1 MSQPSQKVSL
11 MRAFNKCFYDFMDDI
26 MSVFD
31 DKQTF
36 IQAKKNCEMIQ
47 SANPSILVR
56 AWHQYVYS
64 KYADIID
71 AGDTEFFLDK
81 DYSDDVN
88 QFDYAE
94 HIMKVINT
102 FRQPLKNLSPS
113 NKDMAMKHIQM
124 LSRVS
129 AKYAEVA

>member
-1 MSQPSQKVSL
+1 
-11 MRAFNKCFYDFMDDI
+11 
-26 MSVFD
+26 
-31 DKQTF
+31 
-36 IQAKKNCEMIQ
+36 MIQ